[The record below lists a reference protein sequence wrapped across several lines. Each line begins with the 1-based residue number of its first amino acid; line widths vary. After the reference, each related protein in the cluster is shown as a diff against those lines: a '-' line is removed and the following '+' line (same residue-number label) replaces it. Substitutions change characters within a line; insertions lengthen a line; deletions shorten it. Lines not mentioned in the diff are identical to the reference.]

1 MELADVAEAVALLA
15 EAVADAA
22 AASSDAFAAVFDAVA
37 SFVRDVTDETLLGV
51 TPPSL
56 KNDDMFLILQI

>member
-1 MELADVAEAVALLA
+1 MADVAEAVALLA
-15 EAVADAA
+15 LAVADTA
-22 AASSDAFAAVFDAVA
+22 AASSDTFAEFLDAVA
-37 SFVRDVTDETLLGV
+37 SFVRDVTDETSLGV